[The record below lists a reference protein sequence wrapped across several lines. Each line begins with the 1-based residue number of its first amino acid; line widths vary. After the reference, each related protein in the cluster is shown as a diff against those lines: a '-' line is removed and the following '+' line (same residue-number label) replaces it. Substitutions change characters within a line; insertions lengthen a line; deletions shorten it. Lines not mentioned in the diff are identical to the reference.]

1 MLKVMRVTVRAIAA
15 ASLVLAMTVGYACCM
30 AYATAQPVTLVDE
43 KAIIIWNAEQK
54 REHFIRQASFDGEAE
69 HFGFIVP
76 LPSHPEVAE
85 ADVAA
90 FDLLESLIPRDP
102 EADSA
107 ESEGTDS
114 DDDAD
119 GVEVIEQYVVGD
131 YEVTIL
137 TATDGKSMLAW
148 LEENEYD
155 SRPAMEEW
163 LDHYSKMD
171 WFFAA
176 LKFIRESDANEP
188 KTEALRISFDTD
200 APFYPYKMPTDTW
213 PDPHY
218 RPLAL
223 YFIASGKASAQY
235 QDNSAEWEAEILWSG
250 RLPGETQE
258 RLEEQLGLADTDFPS
273 NAMVT
278 VFHNNRTERG
288 YDSDLAFHVFKPL
301 LSMWASF
308 ALLAGIVAVV
318 IIVAWRRSK
327 ANAR

>member
-1 MLKVMRVTVRAIAA
+1 MLEGMRISARAVSATFLLMAVTI
-15 ASLVLAMTVGYACCM
+15 GYACCM
-30 AYATAQPVTLVDE
+30 AYGAHPVALVDE

-54 REHFIRQASFDGEAE
+54 REHFIRQASFDSEAE

-76 LPSHPEVAE
+76 VPSHPEVAE
-85 ADVAA
+85 ADAAA
-90 FDLLESLIPRDP
+90 FNLLESLIPMDP
-102 EADSA
+102 EADGDEDDA
-107 ESEGTDS
+107 TEST
-114 DDDAD
+114 DDDPE
-119 GVEVIEQYVVGD
+119 GVDVIEQYVVGD

-163 LDHYSKMD
+163 LDYYAKKD

-176 LKFIRESDANEP
+176 LKFIRAPDTTDP

-213 PDPHY
+213 PSPHY

-223 YFIASGKASAQY
+223 YFIASGKTSAQY
-235 QDNSAEWEAEILWSG
+235 QDNSVEWEAEVLWSG

-258 RLEEQLGLADTDFPS
+258 RLEEQLGLAATDFPS
-273 NAMVT
+273 NAIVT

-288 YDSDLAFHVFKPL
+288 YDSDLAFQVFKPL
-301 LSMWASF
+301 LPTWASF
-308 ALLAGIVAVV
+308 AFLAVIVAVV
-318 IIVAWRRSK
+318 IIVARRRSK
-327 ANAR
+327 ANA